1 MVKNG
6 KNWENNMWF
15 PSIEFILQ
23 IYKRYI
29 SETPNTLINIQG
41 LKATL
46 DKSKFGIPFH
56 PLPSIWDSVTIL
68 YKEIVENHYFI
79 DGDKRIGSLVAV
91 LFLNFNK
98 FDFNPP
104 LGDIFEITMDVAQV
118 KKSFEDIKNWFLK
131 YSVKFKN

>member
-1 MVKNG
+1 
-6 KNWENNMWF
+6 MWF

-46 DKSKFGIPFH
+46 DKSRFGIPYH
-56 PLPSIWDSVTIL
+56 PSPSIWDSVTIL

-79 DGDKRIGSLVAV
+79 DGNKRIGSLVAV
-91 LFLNFNK
+91 LFLNFNE
-98 FDFNPP
+98 FQFIP
-104 LGDIFEITMDVAQV
+104 LVGDIYKVTMDVAQV
-118 KKSFEDIKNWFLK
+118 KKSFEDIKSWFQKNSEKLK
-131 YSVKFKN
+131 K

>member
-1 MVKNG
+1 
-6 KNWENNMWF
+6 MWF

-29 SETPNTLINIQG
+29 SESPKTLINIQG

-46 DKSKFGIPFH
+46 DKSKFGIPYH

-79 DGDKRIGSLVAV
+79 DGNKRIGSLIAV
-91 LFLNFNK
+91 LFLNFNE
-98 FDFNPP
+98 FQFTPP
-104 LGDIFEITMDVAQV
+104 VGDIFKITMNVAQL
-118 KKSFEDIKNWFLK
+118 KISFEDIKNWFQQN
-131 YSVKFKN
+131 SEKFKS